1 MISKINS
8 DFPNFTPITFDY
20 GVNII
25 LAERALTSSNSVGK
39 SLSLEI
45 INFVFGADY
54 SKNKLTGYTDLKNT
68 SLFVDVNINKK
79 VYQFKRVISEEAKEI
94 YTDLKNN
101 DTYNSKKEWDIYL
114 NKLFFNLPEN
124 QEFLSWRNL
133 FRYFFRVEGIE
144 KFPLNLKS
152 NSNESAYLTSLHQSF
167 LIDIAHEEIKE
178 LFHIQEVEKDTKHL
192 TKFLATFKNA
202 IEIIPELLPAQSL
215 QKSDKNIMF
224 EINELLNK
232 RREFDRKISL
242 IEGKIY
248 KLENNLNELQQP
260 DQISEYSNDAFKDFY
275 NIAKIE
281 LGEFI
286 IKSLSEA
293 KNFHEKLVKEN
304 IDIIEKE
311 IQRYSIEKET
321 SITEYN
327 KVNELLQELMER
339 HEMNENSLERNIQE
353 NIVLNSFVSH
363 SENLLTKIVK
373 EKTKIVKSQK
383 TPLIESIVKKK
394 KLILEAYKEILSD
407 LVHEIYAK
415 EKNTSFDVRVNRNKN
430 LTVEFQYDDD
440 TGSGKGIMKS
450 IIYYSFILWLNHY
463 KLKRNLD
470 FLILDTGVTDGI
482 DSQNLLD
489 FLKTIDPLL
498 KKYELQLILTLR
510 ADNGWNWEEVKKRGW
525 VRRVLNDTPEGY
537 LFKPNL
543 K

>member
-45 INFVFGADY
+45 INFVLGADY
-54 SKNKLTGYTDLKNT
+54 SKNKLTGYKALQNT
-68 SLFVDVNINKK
+68 SLFLDVKIGKQ
-79 VYQFKRVISEEAKEI
+79 VEQFKRVISNNSKET
-94 YTDLKNN
+94 YTVLNTN
-101 DTYNSKKEWDIYL
+101 DTYNSKKEWDIFL
-114 NKLFFNLPEN
+114 NKLFFNLPED

-167 LIDIAHEEIKE
+167 LIDIAHQEIKE
-178 LFHIQEVEKDTKHL
+178 LYHIQEVDKETKNL
-192 TKFLATFKNA
+192 TKFLSTFKKA
-202 IEIIPELLPAQSL
+202 IETFPELLPTQSL
-215 QKSDKNIMF
+215 QKRNNNIMI
-224 EINELLNK
+224 EINELLRN
-232 RREFDRKISL
+232 RRELERKISL

-248 KLENNLNELQQP
+248 KLENNLNELRQP
-260 DQISEYSNDAFKDFY
+260 DQSLGYSIDTFKDFY
-275 NIAKIE
+275 SIAKIE

-286 IKSLSEA
+286 TKSLSEA
-293 KNFHEKLVKEN
+293 KIFHEKLVKEN
-304 IDIIEKE
+304 IEVIEKE
-311 IQRYSIEKET
+311 IQRYSVKKAT
-321 SITEYN
+321 SIIESN

-339 HEMNENSLERNIQE
+339 HELSENSLERNIQE
-353 NIVLNSFVSH
+353 NIVLNSFVAH
-363 SENLLTKIVK
+363 GENLLSKVVK
-373 EKTKIVKSQK
+373 EKTKEVKLQK
-383 TPLIESIVKKK
+383 APMMESKVKNKK
-394 KLILEAYKEILSD
+394 PIIEAYKEILSD
-407 LVHEIYAK
+407 LVDEIYTK
-415 EKNTSFDVRVNRNKN
+415 EKNTSFDVRINRNKN
-430 LTVEFQYDDD
+430 LAVEFQYDDD

-450 IIYYSFILWLNHY
+450 IIYYSFIVWLSHF

-489 FLKTIDPLL
+489 FLKTMDPLL
-498 KKYELQLILTLR
+498 KKYNLQLILTLR
-510 ADNGWNWEEVKKRGW
+510 ADNGWDWKDIKKRGW

-537 LFKPNL
+537 LFKPDL